1 MVMASQQS
9 ISNSW
14 LHHCAMLTMGFA
26 LFDLCMSHPMMIAHP
41 MNTVFC
47 GPTQQSQ
54 QRIHA
59 SFLQS
64 CHAQVILGWRSLEG
78 GWLQRVVT
86 HRLSTTGS
94 LQTVLS
100 GTDWGLAAVVA
111 GKRWVKQAQ
120 AKGAAQ
126 DRRAAQSLRK
136 QIGRWLLL
144 ICCSHCC
151 GCCCCCCW
159 CQCVE
164 RGLVRLNGNL
174 LPTSC
179 LRR

>member
-1 MVMASQQS
+1 MHEPPYHDYTP
-9 ISNSW
+9 
-14 LHHCAMLTMGFA
+14 L
-26 LFDLCMSHPMMIAHP
+26 
-41 MNTVFC
+41 MNTVFGAQC
-47 GPTQQSQ
+47 NRASS
-54 QRIHA
+54 A
-59 SFLQS
+59 SSFLQS

-86 HRLSTTGS
+86 QRLSTTGS

-136 QIGRWLLL
+136 QIGRLLL
-144 ICCSHCC
+144 LMCCFH
-151 GCCCCCCW
+151 CCCCCC
-159 CQCVE
+159 C
-164 RGLVRLNGNL
+164 
-174 LPTSC
+174 SC
-179 LRR
+179 AALTAAAAAAGFNV

>member
-1 MVMASQQS
+1 
-9 ISNSW
+9 
-14 LHHCAMLTMGFA
+14 MLTMSYA
-26 LFDLCMSHPMMIAHP
+26 LFGLCTSHPMVITHP
-41 MNTVFC
+41 MNTVFWVLC
-47 GPTQQSQ
+47 NTASSPS
-54 QRIHA
+54 

-64 CHAQVILGWRSLEG
+64 CHAQVILGWRALEG

-136 QIGRWLLL
+136 QIGRLLL
-144 ICCSHCC
+144 LMCCFH
-151 GCCCCCCW
+151 CCCCCC
-159 CQCVE
+159 C
-164 RGLVRLNGNL
+164 
-174 LPTSC
+174 SC
-179 LRR
+179 AALTAAAAAAGFNV